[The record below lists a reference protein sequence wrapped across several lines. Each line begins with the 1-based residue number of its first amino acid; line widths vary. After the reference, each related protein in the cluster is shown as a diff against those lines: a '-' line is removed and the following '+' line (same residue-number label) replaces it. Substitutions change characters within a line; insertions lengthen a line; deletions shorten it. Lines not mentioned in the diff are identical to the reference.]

1 MSHPRSVFASGV
13 PATVLPV
20 LSAVVPE
27 SEISEALRAALDA
40 LDQEKLTFM
49 NLSGEMLDAL
59 RPEMERM
66 ACELVRNSL
75 NQAWRLRHQTGHR
88 VVGSDI
94 P

>member
-1 MSHPRSVFASGV
+1 MSLPSSACPSDV

-20 LSAVVPE
+20 LSAVVPK

-40 LDQEKLTFM
+40 LDQEKLAFM

-75 NQAWRLRHQTGHR
+75 SQAWRLRHPTGLR
-88 VVGSDI
+88 VVGTDI

>member
-1 MSHPRSVFASGV
+1 MSLPRSACASGV

-20 LSAVVPE
+20 LSAGVPK

-40 LDQEKLTFM
+40 LDQEKLAFM

-66 ACELVRNSL
+66 ACDLVRNSL
-75 NQAWRLRHQTGHR
+75 NQAWRLRHPTGHR
-88 VVGSDI
+88 VDGTDI

>member
-1 MSHPRSVFASGV
+1 MSLPSSTCASGV

-75 NQAWRLRHQTGHR
+75 SQAWRLRHPTGHR
-88 VVGSDI
+88 VVGTDI

>member
-1 MSHPRSVFASGV
+1 MNLPSSTCASGV

-40 LDQEKLTFM
+40 LDQEKLAFM

-66 ACELVRNSL
+66 ACDLVRNSL
-75 NQAWRLRHQTGHR
+75 NQAWRLRHPTGHR
-88 VVGSDI
+88 VDGTDI